1 MTKSHQLAEN
11 LTQELRRGVL
21 ILAILRVLETERYG
35 YALREQLAQQ
45 GLEVPEGTLYP
56 LLRRLETQGLLESR
70 WQVGETRP
78 RRYYKTST
86 AGLKTL
92 KIMRHEW
99 DSQVYVLR
107 DILDGQ

>member
-1 MTKSHQLAEN
+1 MTNSQRLAEN

-21 ILAILRVLETERYG
+21 ILAILRVLATERYG

-70 WQVGETRP
+70 WQIGETRP

-99 DSQVYVLR
+99 DSQVDVLR